1 MLGGQRSTGNDNPH
15 RTGKIARHLI
25 SANVFCFRSQ
35 SRYLGTMRPAGG
47 TGAAADRY
55 RRRLLAATGLTSS
68 ALSSNTTITIK
79 ARCAPLIPCVCVS
92 SLIVFSW
99 KTLRQTP

>member
-1 MLGGQRSTGNDNPH
+1 MTVTFPTEVSSVP
-15 RTGKIARHLI
+15 
-25 SANVFCFRSQ
+25 
-35 SRYLGTMRPAGG
+35 TMRPAGG